1 MLHILLMILKILGIV
16 ILSVLGLLLFILLAV
31 LFVPIRYEVSASK
44 YDTVKAKIKIN
55 WFLIVFRTLFLYEDD
70 TFTKNIKV
78 FGFDVIK
85 ILEKKN
91 AKTNNNSTKSDT
103 LEEELENED
112 TLENDY
118 PKLTNN
124 EVDDTIS
131 SKDNQDCEVVKQL
144 ELEDTNKTINKAIN
158 KNTFKKFHKSTKRE
172 KTFLEQVRTMFESIK
187 NKVNRLFNKAK
198 RFIKNLSNRI
208 KALFKKAKDIK
219 KTILNVIR
227 FLNSDEFKRN
237 FAFIKGQ
244 VSKLFKHIMPRKHN
258 IKLNIGTGSPDTTG
272 EILGGIAIFMAF
284 TGMNISVLP
293 DFENEVFRG
302 EVYLKGRIRLFN
314 ILVIGLKTYF
324 NKDLKTMFN
333 KIMNGGFK
341 NGK

>member
-55 WFLIVFRTLFLYEDD
+55 WFLIVFRSLFLYEDD
-70 TFTKNIKV
+70 TFSKKIKV

-103 LEEELENED
+103 LEEELGNED
-112 TLENDY
+112 TLENNY

-131 SKDNQDCEVVKQL
+131 SKDSEVAKQL
-144 ELEDTNKTINKAIN
+144 ELEDTNKTINK
-158 KNTFKKFHKSTKRE
+158 NTFKKSHKSTKKK
-172 KTFLEQVRTMFESIK
+172 KTFLKQVRTMFESIK
-187 NKVNRLFNKAK
+187 NKVNRLFKKVK

-208 KALFKKAKDIK
+208 KSLFKKAKDIK
-219 KTILNVIR
+219 ETILNVIR

-341 NGK
+341 NGR

>member
-16 ILSVLGLLLFILLAV
+16 ILSILGLLLFILLAV

-70 TFTKNIKV
+70 TFTKKV
-78 FGFDVIK
+78 KIFGFDVIK

-103 LEEELENED
+103 LEEELGNDD

-124 EVDDTIS
+124 EVDNTIL
-131 SKDNQDCEVVKQL
+131 SKDSEVATQL
-144 ELEDTNKTINKAIN
+144 EVEDTNKAIN
-158 KNTFKKFHKSTKRE
+158 KNTFNKSHKSTKKK
-172 KTFLEQVRTMFESIK
+172 KTFLEQVRALFKNIK
-187 NKVNRLFNKAK
+187 NKVNRLFKKIK
-198 RFIKNLSNRI
+198 RFIKNLNNRI
-208 KALFKKAKDIK
+208 KALFKKSKDLK
-219 KTILNVIR
+219 ETILNIIR
-227 FLNSDEFKRN
+227 FLNGDEFKRN

-244 VSKLFKHIMPRKHN
+244 VSKLFKHIMPRRHN

-324 NKDLKTMFN
+324 NKDLKTMVK

-341 NGK
+341 NGR

>member
-16 ILSVLGLLLFILLAV
+16 ILSVLGLLLFILFAV

-44 YDTVKAKIKIN
+44 YDTVKVKIRIN
-55 WFLIVFRTLFLYEDD
+55 WFLIVFRSLFLYEDD
-70 TFTKNIKV
+70 TFTKKV
-78 FGFDVIK
+78 KIFGFDVIK

-103 LEEELENED
+103 LEEELGNDD

-124 EVDDTIS
+124 EVDNTIL
-131 SKDNQDCEVVKQL
+131 SKDSEVATQL
-144 ELEDTNKTINKAIN
+144 EVEDTNKAIN
-158 KNTFKKFHKSTKRE
+158 KNTFNKSHKSTKKE
-172 KTFLEQVRTMFESIK
+172 KTFLEQVRALFKNIK
-187 NKVNRLFNKAK
+187 NKVNRLFKKIK
-198 RFIKNLSNRI
+198 RFIKNLNNRI
-208 KALFKKAKDIK
+208 KALFKKSKDLK
-219 KTILNVIR
+219 ETILNIIR
-227 FLNSDEFKRN
+227 FLNGDEFKRN

-324 NKDLKTMFN
+324 NKDLKTMFK

-341 NGK
+341 NDR